1 MNLDSTILGGLFG
14 AGVLLIYLGA
24 RRMMDKTLE
33 ESARKKGFWPLNGG
47 LILAVLSMY
56 LISQSGNG

>member
-1 MNLDSTILGGLFG
+1 MNLESTMLGGLFG

-24 RRMMDKTLE
+24 RRMMDKTLDE
-33 ESARKKGFWPLNGG
+33 TAREKGFWPLNGG
-47 LILAVLSMY
+47 LVLAALSMY